1 MMKQLEINIPKLPYA
16 LEEAMNR
23 LRVNIKFCGDQTR
36 KLMVTSRVPNEGKSF
51 VSVHLWEMLAKMG
64 MPSVLVDI
72 DLRKSVIEEDYHYLY
87 SGELKGLDHYLSGI
101 SEEEEIIYHTNIEN
115 GDIIP
120 VANHLENPST
130 LLEDPRMKKL
140 LESLAEK
147 YRYVILDTPPLQSVS
162 DGNLITALSDGVIL
176 VVRGESTSK
185 KLVRNSLHQ
194 IESCNGRLLGM
205 VLNRVKI
212 DQHAYYK
219 YYGEYGEY
227 K

>member
-1 MMKQLEINIPKLPYA
+1 
-16 LEEAMNR
+16 
-23 LRVNIKFCGDQTR
+23 
-36 KLMVTSRVPNEGKSF
+36 
-51 VSVHLWEMLAKMG
+51 
-64 MPSVLVDI
+64 
-72 DLRKSVIEEDYHYLY
+72 
-87 SGELKGLDHYLSGI
+87 
-101 SEEEEIIYHTNIEN
+101 
-115 GDIIP
+115 
-120 VANHLENPST
+120 
-130 LLEDPRMKKL
+130 MKKL

-147 YRYVILDTPPLQSVS
+147 YRYIILDTPPLQSVS

-185 KLVRNSLHQ
+185 KMIRNSLHQ